1 MYKHILVPLENS
13 SYDEAILAHVSVLA
27 KLTGARL
34 TLVHV
39 ADGFAARN
47 QQRLDESDEIR
58 EDRAYLDK
66 RREEFSAN
74 GLEVEA
80 VLECGEPAEKIV
92 AMAEEKECDL
102 IAMSTH
108 GHRFLS
114 DFILG
119 SVASSVRHKTRIPV
133 LLVPAF

>member
-1 MYKHILVPLENS
+1 MYKHILVPVENS
-13 SYDEAILAHVSVLA
+13 SYDEAILAHVAVLA
-27 KLTGARL
+27 KMTGAQL
-34 TLVHV
+34 TLMHV

-47 QQRLDESDEIR
+47 QRRLDESEEIR
-58 EDRAYLDK
+58 EDRAYLER

-92 AMAEEKECDL
+92 AVAEEKGCDL

-108 GHRFLS
+108 GHRWLS

-133 LLVPAF
+133 LLVPGF

>member
-1 MYKHILVPLENS
+1 MYKHILVPVENS
-13 SYDEAILAHVSVLA
+13 SYDEAILAHVTVLA
-27 KLTGARL
+27 KLMGARL

-58 EDRAYLDK
+58 EDRAYLEK
-66 RREEFSAN
+66 RCAEFSAN
-74 GLEVEA
+74 GLDVDA

-102 IAMSTH
+102 
-108 GHRFLS
+108 
-114 DFILG
+114 
-119 SVASSVRHKTRIPV
+119 
-133 LLVPAF
+133 